1 MVDIIAIQ
9 YFKCKYGELIIGCF
23 EEQLVLCDWHYR
35 RMRQAI
41 DTRLQKFCNCTYQEH
56 ATALHTETIAQL
68 EAYINKQLT
77 VFDLPLLLAGSPFQQ
92 KVWQALLQVPYGKT
106 STYMQQANVLGDAK
120 AIRAVATAN
129 GANAISIIVPCHR
142 IIGSDGSMVGYAGGT
157 NVYKQSCFSHAYL
170 LHKRHWCG

>member
-1 MVDIIAIQ
+1 MVNTIAIQ

-23 EEQLVLCDWHYR
+23 EEQLVLCDWRYR

-41 DTRLQKFCNCTYQEH
+41 DARVQKFCNSTYQEH

-68 EAYINKQLT
+68 EAYITKQLT

-157 NVYKQSCFSHAYL
+157 NVKKQL
-170 LHKRHWCG
+170 LALEGASIQAELF